1 MSGEGCKGHQCG
13 GGRGG
18 RITRANDMGG
28 DTGRLRDGGLKLPS
42 PSAIGVDGR
51 GWCFAAAARDK
62 GCLATSLFYQPKD
75 VINSNSLPFL
85 HQSAYHSMTMQVMYG
100 GSSLSKEGWEGGE
113 LGRGYQICGK
123 RGRRSGWKEER
134 WEGSRRSAGGKGW
147 ICDYKRGGKE
157 DGWGVG
163 P

>member
-28 DTGRLRDGGLKLPS
+28 DTGRLREGGLKLPS

-85 HQSAYHSMTMQVMYG
+85 HQSAYHSMMTQVMCG
-100 GSSLSKEGWEGGE
+100 GSSLLKEGWEGGE
-113 LGRGYQICGK
+113 V
-123 RGRRSGWKEER
+123 GRRSDMWEKGKEE
-134 WEGSRRSAGGKGW
+134 WLEGG
-147 ICDYKRGGKE
+147 D
-157 DGWGVG
+157 VG
-163 P
+163 RE